1 MGWEL
6 ATLNSML
13 TAFIAYCTWRMGY
26 DRGFDDG
33 QAIAKRPPAST
44 ISDGPEMEPP
54 FWML

>member
-33 QAIAKRPPAST
+33 QAIAKRPPVST